1 MPPLLTATRGVSLLR
16 SLSGLAVAQTTA
28 ANPCDLN
35 NDNAVDVLDLPTAI
49 VMRLGKLPC
58 KANIA
63 GPNACND
70 TVVERV
76 RAAALGGVCAT
87 NRTVVLTWT
96 ASTSGNVT
104 GYNIYRGDKSGGP
117 YTMVNSSVVPSTT
130 YTDAAVEPGKT
141 YCYSATAVDNGNNE
155 SVYSNQSEAVIPG
168 PVR

>member
-1 MPPLLTATRGVSLLR
+1 MLTPARGVSLLL

-35 NDNAVDVLDLPTAI
+35 NDNAVDVLDVQSA
-49 VMRLGKLPC
+49 VAMRLGKLPC

-63 GPNACND
+63 GPNVCND

-76 RAAALGGVCAT
+76 RAAALGGACAT

-96 ASTSGNVT
+96 ASTSANVA

-117 YTMVNSSVVPSTT
+117 YTKVNPSVVPSTT
-130 YTDAAVEPGKT
+130 YTDASVEPGKT
-141 YCYSATAVDNGNNE
+141 YYYVATAVDNGNNE
-155 SVYSNQSEAVIPG
+155 SVYSNQAEAVIPDPG
-168 PVR
+168 RQ